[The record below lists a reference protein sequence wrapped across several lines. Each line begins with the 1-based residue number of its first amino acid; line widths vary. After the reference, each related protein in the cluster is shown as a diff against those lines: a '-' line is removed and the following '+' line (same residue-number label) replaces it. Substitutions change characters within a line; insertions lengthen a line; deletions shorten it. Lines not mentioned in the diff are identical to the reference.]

1 MKLRLTEESELM
13 FEKSAEEPFY
23 SINQANSFSSESF
36 LLLLNEIDSFILEFE
51 AAVGMNGAVTRIGER
66 LNEAVSAE
74 RTTVEGHLKNR
85 YFSEFEIKSDTAYIL
100 MENYEL
106 IKRKVGL
113 IRSNCYAY
121 DFTVPRFMVTRP
133 VHEDTHSHVHK
144 TEYAALFAELVDRT
158 RPQIEEKQP
167 SSGAKIKDLPME
179 FTAPIYVKENEEL
192 LARRMQ
198 RFAINAFLKRYY
210 ERNPEWY
217 GLLGVPLFLPPD
229 PGVVEE
235 INRITN
241 RKVTFKSGF
250 LSTYR
255 KTLGEYAGAIAKT
268 ETEIYDDARGYLRS
282 RTEDLVS
289 AVQKCLEG
297 DYSGLRTM
305 ERELVWRPGSG
316 MKI

>member
-13 FEKSAEEPFY
+13 FEKAAEEPFY

-51 AAVGMNGAVTRIGER
+51 AAVGMNEAVTRIGER

-113 IRSNCYAY
+113 IRSNCYVY

-158 RPQIEEKQP
+158 RTQIEEKQP
-167 SSGAKIKDLPME
+167 SSWAKIKDLPME
-179 FTAPIYVKENEEL
+179 FTAPIYVKENK
-192 LARRMQ
+192 
-198 RFAINAFLKRYY
+198 N
-210 ERNPEWY
+210 
-217 GLLGVPLFLPPD
+217 
-229 PGVVEE
+229 
-235 INRITN
+235 
-241 RKVTFKSGF
+241 
-250 LSTYR
+250 
-255 KTLGEYAGAIAKT
+255 
-268 ETEIYDDARGYLRS
+268 
-282 RTEDLVS
+282 
-289 AVQKCLEG
+289 C
-297 DYSGLRTM
+297 
-305 ERELVWRPGSG
+305 
-316 MKI
+316 